1 MGFFEFLA
9 ERRIREA
16 IENGDMNGLPGA
28 GEPLVFADEPFV
40 SAEQR
45 MVNHILKRAG
55 LVPADVSMRQ
65 AIADLREEIG
75 RFPQDDAQ
83 AENKRRELAYLL
95 LKTDEERLR
104 S

>member
-1 MGFFEFLA
+1 MWFFEFLA
-9 ERRIREA
+9 ERRILEA
-16 IENGDMNGLPGA
+16 IDSGDMNDLPGS
-28 GEPLVFADEPFV
+28 GQPLIFADEPFV
-40 SAEQR
+40 SPEQR

-55 LVPADVSMRQ
+55 LVPSDVSMRK
-65 AIADLREEIG
+65 AIADLREEIKCI
-75 RFPQDDAQ
+75 PQDDAQ

>member
-1 MGFFEFLA
+1 MGFLEYLA

-16 IENGDMNGLPGA
+16 IDSGDANRLPGS
-28 GEPLVFADEPFV
+28 GKPLVFADEPFV
-40 SAEQR
+40 SPEQR
-45 MVNHILKRAG
+45 MVNHILMRAG

-65 AIADLREEIG
+65 AIADLRAEIQ
-75 RFPQDDAQ
+75 RIAPDDAQ
-83 AENKRRELAYLL
+83 AVGKRRELAYLL

>member
-1 MGFFEFLA
+1 MGFFELLA

-28 GEPLVFADEPFV
+28 GQPLVFTDEPFV
-40 SAEQR
+40 LPEQR

-55 LVPADVSMRQ
+55 LVPSDVSMRR
-65 AIADLREEIG
+65 AIADLREEI
-75 RFPQDDAQ
+75 RRIPQDDAQ
-83 AENKRRELAYLL
+83 AESKRRELAYLL

-104 S
+104 P